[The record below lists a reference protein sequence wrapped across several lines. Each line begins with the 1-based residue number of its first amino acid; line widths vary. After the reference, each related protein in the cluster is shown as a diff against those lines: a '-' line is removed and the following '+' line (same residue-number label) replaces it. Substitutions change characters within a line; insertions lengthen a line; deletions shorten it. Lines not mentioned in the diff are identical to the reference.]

1 MTKEKIASREKC
13 RRVENRFKG
22 ADYMSQASRSNWAP
36 ADSCHEYLSSAAKEH
51 LNELKNAFTSELN
64 QCLF

>member
-36 ADSCHEYLSSAAKEH
+36 ADSCHEYLSSATKEH
-51 LNELKNAFTSELN
+51 LNELNDAFTFELD